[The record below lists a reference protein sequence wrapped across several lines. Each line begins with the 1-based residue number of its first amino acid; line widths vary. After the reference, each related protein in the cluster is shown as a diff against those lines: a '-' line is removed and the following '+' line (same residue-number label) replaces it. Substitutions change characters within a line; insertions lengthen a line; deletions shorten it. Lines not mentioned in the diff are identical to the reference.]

1 MGTTFHRKNAWG
13 CGPHH
18 RVGLYVFGALSG
30 SSPATVAAIG
40 GIMYPE
46 LKKDKYGEGFSIGLI
61 AASGSVALIIPPSLT
76 LIVYGAATGTSVGAL
91 FIGGIGAGI
100 IYGLAFLIYCYLY
113 AVKHNL
119 PRGEKASFRKL
130 FKLLR
135 KPFGLWAYLLLF

>member
-1 MGTTFHRKNAWG
+1 M
-13 CGPHH
+13 
-18 RVGLYVFGALSG
+18 
-30 SSPATVAAIG
+30 
-40 GIMYPE
+40 
-46 LKKDKYGEGFSIGLI
+46 
-61 AASGSVALIIPPSLT
+61 IIPPSLT

-100 IYGLAFLIYCYLY
+100 IYGPGVLIYCYLY

-119 PRGEKASFRKL
+119 PRGEKPALGKL